1 MQDIERQV
9 YLMKKRKDN
18 VNLYNWVHH
27 QQKKQNYSSIV
38 NFIEHITGTTVE
50 KGRPGPDVFNSAV
63 CCTVHILNYTS
74 SSLHVLIR
82 VKAPGQF
89 KLNKNV
95 IILQI
100 M

>member
-1 MQDIERQV
+1 
-9 YLMKKRKDN
+9 MKKRKDN

-63 CCTVHILNYTS
+63 YAVQLYSTYILLYIFFTS
-74 SSLHVLIR
+74 CSH
-82 VKAPGQF
+82 
-89 KLNKNV
+89 
-95 IILQI
+95 
-100 M
+100 